1 MYEMIRITLKGVFRD
16 RVFQG
21 IMFLALLLPL
31 IPSAA
36 ILSMRQATELSI
48 TLSLSLISFIL
59 LLLAIF
65 LGATAI
71 WKDIERRYSYS
82 VLSLPLQRSD
92 YLLGRFFGIAIFL
105 SLTMVFLGSI
115 ACGVIAY
122 QASIFPPDRP
132 LVWGYILIALG
143 FDLLRYLLVTAIALF
158 LSSLSTS
165 FFLPIFGTIS
175 LYWVGSFTQDVYDYL
190 HSPSGAAV
198 SPFVR
203 QSANVFY
210 YLLPNFSAFD
220 YKVNAIYTLA
230 PDLGGMALTIG
241 YFLVYTAFLLSAASV
256 VLGRKELR

>member
-1 MYEMIRITLKGVFRD
+1 MYEMIRVTLKGIFRD

-21 IMFLALLLPL
+21 IMVLALLFPL

-59 LLLAIF
+59 LLLSIF
-65 LGATAI
+65 LGATSI

-82 VLSLPLQRSD
+82 VLSLPLHRSE
-92 YLLGRFFGIAIFL
+92 YLLGRFFGISLFL
-105 SLTMVFLGSI
+105 CFTLFFLGLI

-122 QASIFPPDRP
+122 QASLFPPDRP
-132 LVWGYILIALG
+132 LVWDYILLSLG
-143 FDLLRYLLVTAIALF
+143 FDLLRYILVTAIALL

-175 LYWVGSFTQDVYDYL
+175 IYWVGSFSQDVYDYL

-203 QSANVFY
+203 QCANGFY
-210 YLLPNFSAFD
+210 YIIPNFSAFD

-230 PDLGGMALTIG
+230 PDVNGLLLTAG
-241 YFLVYTAFLLSAASV
+241 YFIVYTALLLSAAAA